1 METSGRLIF
10 LKALKGFSMDMDKF
24 QKKALESVAV
34 TGRGIDAFAHRT
46 LGLTGEAGAVANR
59 MKKII
64 RDSDGVISDED
75 KEYFKL
81 KLGDTLYYVAILAE
95 LVDLK
100 LGDVANANLE
110 KSKKFK
116 TISKA
121 EREQERAS

>member
-1 METSGRLIF
+1 
-10 LKALKGFSMDMDKF
+10 MDMDKF

-75 KEYFKL
+75 KEYLTL

-116 TISKA
+116 TLSKA
-121 EREQERAS
+121 EREQERAT

>member
-1 METSGRLIF
+1 
-10 LKALKGFSMDMDKF
+10 MDDYQERAM
-24 QKKALESVAV
+24 QSVAI
-34 TGRGIDAFAHRT
+34 TGKGIDAFAHRT
-46 LGLTGEAGAVANR
+46 LGLAGEAGAVANR

-75 KEYFKL
+75 REYLTL

-116 TISKA
+116 MISKA
-121 EREQERAS
+121 EREQERDS